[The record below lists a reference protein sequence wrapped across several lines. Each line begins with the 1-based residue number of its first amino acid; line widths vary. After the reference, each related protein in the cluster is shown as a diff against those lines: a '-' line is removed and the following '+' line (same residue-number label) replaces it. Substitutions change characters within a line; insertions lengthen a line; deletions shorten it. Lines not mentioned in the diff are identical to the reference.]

1 MNSFI
6 SNFRAIVAA
15 LLAII
20 AIEVIIY
27 AARPSSFVERSNYLD
42 WNLLS
47 AELFHKA
54 LIYEKLSIFANSAPD
69 IIQVGDSS
77 GFHGVNPDIVMEYLN
92 GLTYLNL
99 SCCANTGFD
108 GYYAIAD
115 FMFRRNPTVKVL
127 VLYLNLNNL
136 PQDGAILGD
145 RFTGGAERIRNSFAA
160 PWAYLSP
167 PSMAHRWQV
176 TDAVYSFWGRL
187 RLRPSRMFGDGDFF
201 NDVIDSMR
209 LHRGWWPEHDPRLAG
224 AKLAEYWRSICGET
238 GVRGVSD
245 ADQYYTHDLI
255 LGRRSRVRLELQH
268 FANLAARY
276 GARLVIM
283 FHPYPCRGIGENF
296 LAARGADVE
305 SVQARHDNVIV
316 LPPSVFEPWPVE
328 DFVSVGH
335 LRVGYDEKNSRRV
348 GRLLAE
354 ALRIAAGPNLEKQR
368 LDEAANAID
377 APFMSSIWAD
387 DKFSVETWVSE
398 GISILHGEGNVGNA
412 AGPTKLIEGVNNGF
426 HRMKTK
432 LEDVEPGASYILS
445 VVAKP
450 VGNRAL
456 HVEARDA
463 REPGHH
469 GYAECDMQDLTAQ
482 RGGAMLD
489 VGLDALPEGWFRCSA
504 MMSFGRPDAIFDIGL
519 SKGHAGSAYQGD
531 GKSGVL
537 LSSAE
542 LRRKTAGLSGR

>member
-1 MNSFI
+1 MNLFI
-6 SNFRAIVAA
+6 SNFRAVVAA
-15 LLAII
+15 LMAII
-20 AIEVIIY
+20 AIEAIIY

-47 AELFHKA
+47 GELFHKA
-54 LIYEKLSIFANSAPD
+54 LIYEKLGIFANSAPD
-69 IIQVGDSS
+69 IVQVGDSS
-77 GFHGVNPDIVMEYLN
+77 GFHGVNPDIVMNYLN

-115 FMFRRNPTVKVL
+115 LMFRRNPTVKVL

-167 PSMAHRWQV
+167 PSMAHRWEV
-176 TDAVYSFWGRL
+176 TDAVYSLWGRL
-187 RLRPSRMFGDGDFF
+187 RPRSSRMFGDGDFF
-201 NDVIDSMR
+201 NDVIDSVR
-209 LHRGWWPEHDPRLAG
+209 LHHGWWPEHDPRLAG
-224 AKLAEYWRSICGET
+224 AKLAEYWRNVCGET
-238 GVRGVSD
+238 GVRGVGD
-245 ADQYYTHDLI
+245 AEQYYTRDLI

-276 GARLVIM
+276 RARLVVM
-283 FHPYPCRGIGENF
+283 FHPYPCQGIVGDF
-296 LAARGADVE
+296 LAARRADVE
-305 SVQARHDNVIV
+305 SVQAHYDNVIG

-328 DFVSVGH
+328 EFVSVGH

-354 ALRIAAGPNLEKQR
+354 ALSIATGPNLEKQR
-368 LDEAANAID
+368 PDEAANAFG
-377 APFMSSIWAD
+377 ASVMSSIWTD
-387 DKFSVETWVSE
+387 DKFAVGTWVPD
-398 GISILHGEGNVGNA
+398 GISILRDRGSV
-412 AGPTKLIEGVNNGF
+412 GPTELIEGVNNGF
-426 HRMKTK
+426 HHIETK

-450 VGNRAL
+450 VGNRVL

-463 REPGHH
+463 GEPGHR

-489 VGLDALPEGWFRCSA
+489 VGLDVLPEGWFRCSA
-504 MMSFGRPDAIFDIGL
+504 VMSFSRPGAIFAIGL
-519 SKGHAGSAYQGD
+519 SRARAGPAYQGD

-537 LSSAE
+537 LRSAE